1 MIVFFYNFI
10 LKEVYLYDLII
21 IIILNLILINSI
33 FSYFMKNPVYS
44 LIFLILNYS
53 LTGFLF
59 IFNGMIFLGIVFML
73 VYVGAISILLLFVIM
88 LLNLKSVYYKANNFY
103 YSYFLV
109 YLSFLFEI
117 VLLFYFYK
125 KNDFFFNTN
134 YIYTNWFKAAF
145 LKPDFVNVG
154 YDLFFIN
161 SDILCF
167 IGIFLTIIM
176 IAAVNIVNGIKTS
189 KKQDKFVQLKSYKKI
204 ISF

>member
-1 MIVFFYNFI
+1 MFAFFYNYI
-10 LKEVYLYDLII
+10 LKEIHLYDLII

-59 IFNGMIFLGIVFML
+59 IFNGLTFLGIVFML

-88 LLNLKSVYYKANNFY
+88 LLNLKSVYYKASNFY
-103 YSYFLV
+103 YAYFLL
-109 YLSFLFEI
+109 YLSFLVEI
-117 VLLFYFYK
+117 LLLFLFSK
-125 KNDFFFNTN
+125 KESFFFNTD
-134 YIYTNWFKAAF
+134 YIYTNWFKLVF

-154 YDLFFIN
+154 YDLFVIN

-167 IGIFLTIIM
+167 VGIFLTIIM
-176 IAAVNIVNGIKTS
+176 VAAVNIVNGLKTS
-189 KKQDKFVQLKSYKKI
+189 KKQERFVQLKSYKKI
-204 ISF
+204 VSF